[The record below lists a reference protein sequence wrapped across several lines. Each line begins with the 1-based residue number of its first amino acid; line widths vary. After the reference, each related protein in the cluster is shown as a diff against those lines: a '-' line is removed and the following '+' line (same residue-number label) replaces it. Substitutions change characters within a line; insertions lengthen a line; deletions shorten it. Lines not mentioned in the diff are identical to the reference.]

1 MRSIYLSALITGFL
15 LAGGLT
21 DTNPIQ
27 TATAGAYLTR
37 TIDNDALGLNPA
49 SLGYYGKPIIF
60 GPAEDGKLDILGLMD
75 KDTVSAFA
83 DLIHN
88 YYSVQLIANPSKK
101 RVKETKKTF
110 YHQFGKN
117 IPWAITKIDSL
128 YKLRVGD
135 FHNRDTVDA
144 FLDTVIG
151 SGFKDAWI
159 VTRNRPLEEPDQIPY
174 FTLTLAGAGL
184 YAGNN
189 AIYPDWINNQLFGGL
204 DLRDPGKKNDFLS
217 VFPADNW
224 NINMAA
230 EINFMSF
237 TLGNFGLSIVQ
248 PEVLGSGNL
257 PPAIMDV
264 LFEGVKFEQP
274 KDLSALHMSLL
285 AASPISVDYG
295 RQLQLPQLKNI
306 VDRFYAG
313 AGLNLLV
320 GIADMHVDADRL
332 EIITTPD
339 SVLIEGKTTI
349 LTNFDLEE
357 FNLPD
362 SPTPALGTGF
372 SLDLGVVADINPLL
386 SVSLSLKDLFGTT
399 TWPERYISE
408 NEFSIRLSA
417 EDIDEIK
424 DYNDE
429 QMDSLEQSFTKFDTS
444 YATGSGKT
452 AYPSQFILGSSY
464 RILQDLTVHASF
476 RHFMNNDYLEG
487 ITPQLSIGVEYE
499 PTPVFPVYCGIGI
512 GGLDG
517 FKWGTGFRLNLGHF
531 QWNTGFG
538 QTGGIFN
545 TSKGIC
551 FSTDFRLIF

>member
-37 TIDNDALGLNPA
+37 TIGNDALGVNPA

-60 GPAEDGKLDILGLMD
+60 GAAEDGKLDTLGLME
-75 KDTVSAFA
+75 KDTVSASE
-83 DLIHN
+83 DSIQN

-101 RVKETKKTF
+101 RVKETKITF
-110 YHQFGKN
+110 YGQFGNN
-117 IPWAITKIDSL
+117 IPWAVTKIDTL

-349 LTNFDLEE
+349 LT
-357 FNLPD
+357 
-362 SPTPALGTGF
+362 
-372 SLDLGVVADINPLL
+372 
-386 SVSLSLKDLFGTT
+386 
-399 TWPERYISE
+399 
-408 NEFSIRLSA
+408 
-417 EDIDEIK
+417 
-424 DYNDE
+424 
-429 QMDSLEQSFTKFDTS
+429 
-444 YATGSGKT
+444 
-452 AYPSQFILGSSY
+452 
-464 RILQDLTVHASF
+464 
-476 RHFMNNDYLEG
+476 
-487 ITPQLSIGVEYE
+487 
-499 PTPVFPVYCGIGI
+499 
-512 GGLDG
+512 
-517 FKWGTGFRLNLGHF
+517 
-531 QWNTGFG
+531 
-538 QTGGIFN
+538 
-545 TSKGIC
+545 
-551 FSTDFRLIF
+551 

>member
-1 MRSIYLSALITGFL
+1 MRSIYLSAMITGFL
-15 LAGGLT
+15 FAGGVT

-37 TIDNDALGLNPA
+37 TIDNDALGVNPA

-60 GPAEDGKLDILGLMD
+60 AAAEDGKLDTLGLME
-75 KDTVSAFA
+75 KDTVSASA
-83 DLIHN
+83 DSTQN
-88 YYSVQLIANPSKK
+88 YYSVQLIASPSKK

-110 YHQFGKN
+110 YSQFGKN

-128 YKLRVGD
+128 YKLWVGD
-135 FHNRDTVDA
+135 FHNRDTVDV
-144 FLDTVIG
+144 FLGTVIE
-151 SGFKDAWI
+151 SGFEDAWI
-159 VTRNRPLEEPDQIPY
+159 VTKNRPLEEPDQIPY

-189 AIYPDWINNQLFGGL
+189 AIYPNWINNQLFGGL
-204 DLRDPGKKNDFLS
+204 DLRDPGKKDDFLS
-217 VFPADNW
+217 VFPADKW

-237 TLGNFGLSIVQ
+237 TLGNFGLSIFQ

-274 KDLSALHMSLL
+274 KDLSALHLSLL

-295 RQLQLPQLKNI
+295 RQLEFPQLENI

-320 GIADMHVDADRL
+320 GLTDIHVDADRL
-332 EIITTPD
+332 DITTTPD
-339 SVLIEGKTTI
+339 SILIEGKTTI
-349 LTNFDLEE
+349 LTNFDL
-357 FNLPD
+357 D
-362 SPTPALGTGF
+362 SPASALGTGF
-372 SLDLGVVADINPLL
+372 TLDLGVVADINPHL

-399 TWPERYISE
+399 TWPERYIAE
-408 NEFSIRLSA
+408 NEFSIRLSS

-429 QMDSLEQSFTKFDTS
+429 QMDSLQQSFTELDTS
-444 YATGSGKT
+444 YAAGSGKT

-464 RILQDLTVHASF
+464 RILQDLIIHASF
-476 RHFMNNDYLEG
+476 RHFMNNDYLVG
-487 ITPQLSIGVEYE
+487 IAPQLSIGVEYE
-499 PTPVFPVYCGIGI
+499 PTPVFPIYCGIGI

-517 FKWGTGFRLNLGHF
+517 FKWGTGFRLNLGAF

-538 QTGGIFN
+538 QNGGIFN

>member
-1 MRSIYLSALITGFL
+1 MRPIYLSVLITGCL
-15 LAGGLT
+15 LAGGVT
-21 DTNPIQ
+21 ETNPIQ
-27 TATAGAYLTR
+27 TATADAYLTR
-37 TIDNDALGLNPA
+37 TIENDAAGVNPA

-60 GPAEDGKLDILGLMD
+60 GAAEGGKLDTLGLIE
-75 KDTVSAFA
+75 KDTISTSVDSTQ
-83 DLIHN
+83 N

-101 RVKETKKTF
+101 RVKEIKKTF
-110 YHQFGKN
+110 YRQFDKN
-117 IPWAITKIDSL
+117 IPWAITWIDSL

-135 FHNRDTVDA
+135 FHNRDTVDV
-144 FLDTVIG
+144 FLGTVIE
-151 SGFKDAWI
+151 SGFEDAWI
-159 VTRNRPLEEPDQIPY
+159 VTRNRPLEEPKQTPY
-174 FTLTLAGAGL
+174 FTLTLVGAGL

-204 DLRDPGKKNDFLS
+204 DLRDPGKKDDFLS

-224 NINMAA
+224 NFNMAA
-230 EINFMSF
+230 GINFMSF
-237 TLGNFGLSIVQ
+237 TIGNLGLSAVQ
-248 PEVLGSGNL
+248 PKVLGGGNL

-274 KDLSALHMSLL
+274 KDLSALNLNLL
-285 AASPISVDYG
+285 AVSPISVDYG
-295 RQLQLPQLKNI
+295 RQLQLPQLENI

-320 GIADMHVDADRL
+320 GLTDIHVGADRL
-332 EIITTPD
+332 EITTTPD
-339 SVLIEGKTTI
+339 SILIEGETTI
-349 LTNFDLEE
+349 LTNFDL
-357 FNLPD
+357 D
-362 SPTPALGTGF
+362 SPASARGTGF
-372 SLDLGVVADINPLL
+372 SLDLGVVADINPHL

-399 TWPERYISE
+399 TWPERYIAE
-408 NEFSIRLSA
+408 NEFSIRLSS

-429 QMDSLEQSFTKFDTS
+429 QMDSLEQSFTELDTS
-444 YATGSGKT
+444 YAAGSGKT

-464 RILQDLTVHASF
+464 RILQDLIVHASF

-487 ITPQLSIGVEYE
+487 IAPQLSIGVEYE
-499 PTPVFPVYCGIGI
+499 PTPVFPIYCGIGI

-517 FKWGTGFRLNLGHF
+517 FKWGSGFRLNLGAF

-538 QTGGIFN
+538 QNGGIFN

>member
-1 MRSIYLSALITGFL
+1 MRSIYLSAMITGFL
-15 LAGGLT
+15 FAGGVT

-27 TATAGAYLTR
+27 TATAGAYMTR
-37 TIDNDALGLNPA
+37 TIDNDALGVNPA

-60 GPAEDGKLDILGLMD
+60 AAAEDGKLDTLGLME
-75 KDTVSAFA
+75 KDTVSAST
-83 DLIHN
+83 DSTQN
-88 YYSVQLIANPSKK
+88 YYSVQLIASPSKK

-110 YHQFGKN
+110 YSQFGKN

-144 FLDTVIG
+144 FLGTVIG

-189 AIYPDWINNQLFGGL
+189 AIYPNWINNQLFGGL
-204 DLRDPGKKNDFLS
+204 DLRDPGKKDDFLS
-217 VFPADNW
+217 VFPADKW

-237 TLGNFGLSIVQ
+237 TLGNFGLSIFQ

-274 KDLSALHMSLL
+274 KDLSALHLSLL

-295 RQLQLPQLKNI
+295 RQLEFHQLENI
-306 VDRFYAG
+306 IDRFYAG
-313 AGLNLLV
+313 VGLNLLV
-320 GIADMHVDADRL
+320 GLTDIHVDADRL
-332 EIITTPD
+332 EITTTPD
-339 SVLIEGKTTI
+339 SILIEGETTI
-349 LTNFDLEE
+349 LTNFDL
-357 FNLPD
+357 D
-362 SPTPALGTGF
+362 SPASARGTGF
-372 SLDLGVVADINPLL
+372 SLDLGVVADINPHL

-399 TWPERYISE
+399 TWPERYIAE
-408 NEFSIRLSA
+408 NEFSIRLSS

-429 QMDSLEQSFTKFDTS
+429 QMDSLEQSFTELDTS
-444 YATGSGKT
+444 YAAGSGKT

-464 RILQDLTVHASF
+464 RILQDLIVHASF

-487 ITPQLSIGVEYE
+487 IAPQLSIGVEYE
-499 PTPVFPVYCGIGI
+499 PTPVFPIYCGIGI

-517 FKWGTGFRLNLGHF
+517 FKWGSGFRLNLGAF

>member
-1 MRSIYLSALITGFL
+1 MRSIYLSAMITGFL
-15 LAGGLT
+15 FAGGVT

-27 TATAGAYLTR
+27 TATAGAYMTR
-37 TIDNDALGLNPA
+37 TIDNDALGVNPA

-60 GPAEDGKLDILGLMD
+60 AAAEVGKLDTLGLME
-75 KDTVSAFA
+75 KDTVSAST
-83 DLIHN
+83 DSTQN
-88 YYSVQLIANPSKK
+88 YYSVQLIASPSKK

-110 YHQFGKN
+110 YSQFGKN

-189 AIYPDWINNQLFGGL
+189 AIYPNWINNQLFGGL
-204 DLRDPGKKNDFLS
+204 DLRDPGKKDEFLS
-217 VFPADNW
+217 VFPADKW
-224 NINMAA
+224 DINMAA

-237 TLGNFGLSIVQ
+237 TLGNFGLSIFQ

-274 KDLSALHMSLL
+274 KDLSALHLSLL

-295 RQLQLPQLKNI
+295 RQLEFHQLENI
-306 VDRFYAG
+306 IDRFYAG
-313 AGLNLLV
+313 VGLNLLV
-320 GIADMHVDADRL
+320 GLTDIHVDADRL
-332 EIITTPD
+332 EITTTPD
-339 SVLIEGKTTI
+339 SILIEGETTI
-349 LTNFDLEE
+349 LTNFDL
-357 FNLPD
+357 D
-362 SPTPALGTGF
+362 SPASARGTGF
-372 SLDLGVVADINPLL
+372 SLDLGVVADINPHL

-399 TWPERYISE
+399 TWPERYIAE
-408 NEFSIRLSA
+408 NEFSIRLSS

-429 QMDSLEQSFTKFDTS
+429 QMDSLEQSFTELDTS
-444 YATGSGKT
+444 YAAGSGKT

-464 RILQDLTVHASF
+464 RILQDLIVHASF

-487 ITPQLSIGVEYE
+487 IAPQLSIGVEYE
-499 PTPVFPVYCGIGI
+499 PTPVFPIYCGIGI

-517 FKWGTGFRLNLGHF
+517 FKWGTGFRLNLGAF